1 MEMNINIYIP
11 SPQNKAKIDK
21 NMNKKCIVCGKE
33 FEAKRADAKTC
44 SDACR
49 QKLNR
54 VTDNLVTD
62 NVTDKTPTVRYCRR
76 CGKELEKEIYGDLI
90 DKVYV
95 CHSCCKTGGKPIE
108 GKFKAENGL
117 VFCSEHQ
124 EHTLDY
130 CEKTCTPECHH
141 ILDDDFMLSQ
151 FN

>member
-1 MEMNINIYIP
+1 MNINIYIP

-62 NVTDKTPTVRYCRR
+62 NVTDKTP
-76 CGKELEKEIYGDLI
+76 
-90 DKVYV
+90 
-95 CHSCCKTGGKPIE
+95 IE

-130 CEKTCTPECHH
+130 CEKTCMPDCHH